1 MVQRLPP
8 HKVRCGG
15 RNSQGELNKEKI
27 NLVKTRDV
35 LVRVYK
41 GNTMK
46 GAHSSLD
53 QYLLSVWYM
62 TGIILED
69 RYSLRLHEPYSLGIK
84 H

>member
-15 RNSQGELNKEKI
+15 RNSQGELNKEK
-27 NLVKTRDV
+27 TRDV
-35 LVRVYK
+35 LMRVYK

-46 GAHSSLD
+46 RAHSSVD

-62 TGIILED
+62 SGIILD
-69 RYSLRLHEPYSLGIK
+69 AWDIAVNKTGTVFAFMNLIV
-84 H
+84 